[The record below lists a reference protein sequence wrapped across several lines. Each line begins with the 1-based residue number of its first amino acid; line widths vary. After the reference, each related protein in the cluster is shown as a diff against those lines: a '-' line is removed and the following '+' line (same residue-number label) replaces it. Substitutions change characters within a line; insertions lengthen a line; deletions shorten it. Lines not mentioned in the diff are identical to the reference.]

1 MRLFLAIDLEEST
14 RAAVHAAAA
23 PLREAAPQLAWVA
36 ERRLHLTLKFLGERP
51 EHEVPRIAAAMDA
64 AAGAHGAIPTAV
76 GDFGAFPNF
85 RRARIVWIGMDNE
98 PRLELVHHDVEMGC
112 EALGYPLDARPFRPH
127 VTLARV
133 KHQLGVEQLRALSRA
148 ARAGAGASFPTVIRS
163 IDLMCST
170 LRPEGAAYEL
180 LHASPLRES

>member
-1 MRLFLAIDLEEST
+1 MRLFLAINLDEST

-36 ERRLHLTLKFLGERP
+36 EQGLHLTLKFLGEQP
-51 EHEVPRIAAAMDA
+51 AQAVPRIVAAMDA
-64 AAGAHGAIPTAV
+64 AAVAHAALPTAL

-85 RRARIVWIGMDNE
+85 RRPGVVWIGMDNE
-98 PRLELVHHDVEMGC
+98 PRLELIHHDVETAC
-112 EALGYPLDARPFRPH
+112 DALGYPLDARPFRPH

-133 KHQLGVEQLRALSRA
+133 RHPLGVEPSRALSRA
-148 ARAGAGASFPTVIRS
+148 ARAGAGASFSIVIRS

-180 LHASPLRES
+180 LHASPFRES